1 MKQPCGCCS
10 GVEVIT
16 PEPEANRPGLTAL
29 AYRAG
34 THESFLESMIAR
46 LSTLYL
52 DIPASDGSG
61 NYLRIRPVNGLRTRE
76 SDDPSIALLD
86 AWATVADVLTFYQER
101 IANEGYLRTAT
112 ERLSILEL
120 ARLIGYRL
128 RPAVSASVYLA
139 FTAADGF
146 EGTIPAGTR
155 AQSIPGA
162 GEKPQFFE
170 SSDDLPARD
179 VWNNLKPRLT
189 RPQTFTIDTNPG
201 TDLKTRETVYFQGIA
216 TNLNPGDALL
226 LVLGD
231 GENQQQLRRIH
242 SVETQTEQQRTEVT
256 LEEDPIEIITG
267 QSPFTTVDLVLK
279 PFIEEGTTIFAN
291 TDLAALVVAAL
302 NELLDNL
309 KTITSEPGN
318 PEEKQAAAMVEAVIP
333 QIQNSLDVAK
343 RRKFTRLK
351 PWLIDLLEA
360 LKIVVRQL
368 AKITLKGSDN
378 SSQNIRLHRTG
389 LLTSPLDNLL
399 QIITPLALPPSLQ
412 PANALRLSRT
422 VAATFAR
429 QADVA
434 PRILAAFHP
443 EVGTALY
450 KAWSGVETPISQ
462 IMASAPRAKA
472 GLFASSFAGK
482 STLTQVKTTSNN
494 AETTTSTVSF
504 APPTLNSAWSALF
517 DNENNPPTAVALDS
531 TYDRIAAGTWVA
543 IDRPPL
549 RIQNQLSRKI
559 TYHQIISTRVQT
571 MDAGGGFTA
580 KVTLLTLDPPWLSD
594 LTTTADL
601 NAALRDN
608 AVLRGTVVYAQSEE
622 LELAEEPLDTDVEG
636 NKIELDEL
644 YNGLD
649 AGRWIIVSGERT
661 DIPNT
666 TGVKAA
672 ELVMVAGVA
681 QGARSLFCVDF
692 PLNFI
697 PFSQWAYTTDANQ
710 YGDRLVVGYIT
721 KDNLKT
727 VQESI
732 TELVS
737 GDSEVEGDTFNQQF
751 CDQVQLAPGV
761 YANAYVPTAA
771 ELNGNFKDFTG
782 LLVDPQSG
790 KPIAGGRLFLGQTIA
805 GVPATATDPLLFAWR
820 ISTQPVHTVL
830 TLANNLAYKY
840 DPTTVTIYGN
850 VVKATHGQTT
860 GEVLGNGDASQ
871 PLQTFAL
878 HQSPLTYLSAPTPS
892 GAEST
897 LEVRV
902 NEIQWHEA
910 DNLAFLGP
918 TDRKFITQTGDD
930 DQVAVIFGNGE
941 HGSRVPSGVANV
953 KAVYRYGCGK
963 AGNVQAEQISQLSS
977 QPLGVKSVINPLR
990 ASGGADHDT
999 RDQARRNAPLAV
1011 MALDRLISVRDYAD
1025 FARTFAGIGKAAAAR
1040 LSDGHTLLVHLTIA
1054 GKDDIPIDQNSDL
1067 YRNLFEALE
1076 QSGDPQQPL
1085 RVQTRRLKLLV
1096 INAGVKV
1103 LPDYQ
1108 WESVGPNVKAALLD
1122 FYSFD
1127 RRELGQSA
1135 FLSEAV
1141 AVMQAVPGVQYVDM
1155 RVFDSVAENVTA
1167 AQLAGLAVTLQSLPY
1182 VVAEM
1187 ATPDPSATDPAKS
1200 ILPAELVMLT
1210 PDVPDT
1216 LTLTE
1221 ITV

>member
-61 NYLRIRPVNGLRTRE
+61 GYLRIRPLNGLRTRE

-112 ERLSILEL
+112 ERLSIIEL

-139 FTAADGF
+139 FTVADGF
-146 EGTIPAGTR
+146 EGSIPAGTR

-170 SSDDLPARD
+170 TFDDLPARD

-189 RPQTFTIDTNPG
+189 RPQIFTIDTNPG

-231 GENQQQLRRIH
+231 GENQQQLRKIH
-242 SVETQTEQQRTEVT
+242 SVETQTEQQRTEIT
-256 LEEDPIEIITG
+256 LEEQAVEVITG
-267 QSPFTTVDLVLK
+267 QSPFFTVNLVLK
-279 PFIEEGTTIFAN
+279 PFIDEGTTIFAN

-318 PEEKQAAAMVEAVIP
+318 PEEEQAAAMVEAVIP
-333 QIQNSLDVAK
+333 QIQNSLDVAR

-360 LKIVVRQL
+360 LKTVVRQL
-368 AKITLKGSDN
+368 TKITLKGSDN
-378 SSQNIRLHRTG
+378 SGQGIRLHRTG

-399 QIITPLALPPSLQ
+399 QIITPLSLPPSVQ
-412 PANALRLSRT
+412 PANALRLGRT

-450 KAWSGVETPISQ
+450 KAWTGVETPVSQ
-462 IMASAPRAKA
+462 IMVSAPRVKA
-472 GLFASSFAGK
+472 SLFASGFTGT
-482 STLTQVKTTSNN
+482 STLKQVKGTGND
-494 AETTTSTVSF
+494 ADTTTTTVSF
-504 APPTLNSAWSALF
+504 VAPTVKSAWSALF
-517 DNENNPPTAVALDS
+517 DHGGTLPRAVALDS
-531 TYDRIAAGTWVA
+531 TYDRITAGTWVA
-543 IDRPPL
+543 IDRPSADLNGNPI
-549 RIQNQLSRKI
+549 RAV
-559 TYHQIISTRVQT
+559 TYHQVVSVSTQT

-580 KVTLLTLDPPWLSD
+580 KATLLTLDPPWLSGA
-594 LTTTADL
+594 TNAEL
-601 NAALRDN
+601 NVALGTSG
-608 AVLRGTVVYAQSEE
+608 LRGTIVYAQAEE

-672 ELVMVAGVA
+672 ELVMVSGVA
-681 QGARSLFCVDF
+681 QGARALFCADF

-721 KDNLKT
+721 QDNLKA
-727 VQESI
+727 VQDGI

-737 GDSEVEGDTFNQQF
+737 GDSEVERDTFNQQF
-751 CDQVQLAPGV
+751 CDQVELAPGV

-771 ELNGNFKDFTG
+771 ELNGDFKDFTG

-790 KPIAGGRLFLGQTIA
+790 KPVANGQLNLGQFTGAVVAA
-805 GVPATATDPLLFAWR
+805 GPLLFAWR

-871 PLQTFAL
+871 PLEKFSL

-918 TDRKFITQTGDD
+918 TDRKFITQTSDD
-930 DQVAVIFGNGE
+930 DQVSTIFGNGE
-941 HGSRVPSGVANV
+941 HGLRVPTGIANV

-977 QPLGVKSVINPLR
+977 QPLGVKNVINPLR

-1025 FARTFAGIGKAAAAR
+1025 FARTFAGIGKAAATR

-1103 LPDYQ
+1103 LPDYH

-1167 AQLAGLAVTLQSLPY
+1167 AQLAGLAATLQSLPY
-1182 VVAEM
+1182 VVAAM
-1187 ATPDPSATDPAKS
+1187 ATQNPSATDPAQS